1 MKGKFVKK
9 KNFLKIKKYIYQ
21 SATILILTAA
31 NFDFCNG
38 FVCEGPFDWNIGF
51 SWGSPASS
59 HIIYHLVPTSIPI
72 RDINI
77 SY

>member
-9 KNFLKIKKYIYQ
+9 KNNKKIKKYIYQ

-38 FVCEGPFDWNIGF
+38 FVCEGPFDWNVGF
-51 SWGSPASS
+51 SLGSPASS
-59 HIIYHLVPTSIPI
+59 HIIYHLALTSIT
-72 RDINI
+72 N
-77 SY
+77 